1 MSGDGNDHPSPDDA
15 FATLGNETRLG
26 ILQTLGQAR
35 ETLSFSELRDRV
47 GVEDSGK
54 FNYHLEQLV
63 GHFVRKTEGGYQL
76 RRAGRRVV
84 EAVLSGAVTDAPDL
98 DRTRV
103 DETCGLCGAPIEVAR
118 DGGSIAMYCTECA
131 GRYSHA
137 YGEDPT
143 GRKAA
148 EGYLGRLPLPPAGLQ
163 DRTPTAVLR
172 AAWTWGNLEIL
183 AMSAGICP
191 RCSATVDHT
200 LRVCEDHDGSG
211 GRCTECRSR
220 QAVRLTVSCTNCIF
234 QSGGIFGITL
244 VSNTH
249 LLDLLTDHGLNPVA
263 PDSTR
268 QVNEVHGDHEE
279 SLVSRDPFRAR
290 FTFDVDGDRL
300 ALTVDDDL
308 DVVEATRGDG
318 GDGD

>member
-1 MSGDGNDHPSPDDA
+1 MSGDGDSDRLSPDDA

-26 ILQTLGQAR
+26 ILQALGRA
-35 ETLSFSELRDRV
+35 EGDLSFSELRDRV
-47 GVEDSGK
+47 GVEDSGQ

-98 DRTRV
+98 DRTPV
-103 DETCGLCGAPIEVAR
+103 EETCELCGAPIEVAR

-143 GRKAA
+143 GRRAD
-148 EGYLGRLPLPPAGLQ
+148 EGYLGRLPLPPAGVR
-163 DRTPTAVLR
+163 DRTPTEVMR

-183 AMSAGICP
+183 AISAGICP

-200 LRVCEDHDGSG
+200 LRVCEDHDASDGL
-211 GRCTECRSR
+211 CAECRGR

-234 QSGGIFGITL
+234 GSGGIFGINL

-249 LLDLLTDHGLNPVA
+249 LIDLLTDHGLNPVV
-263 PDSTR
+263 PDSIR
-268 QVNEVHGDHEE
+268 RVNEVHGDYEE
-279 SLVSRDPFRAR
+279 DLLSTEPFRAR
-290 FTFDVDGDRL
+290 FTFDVDGDTL

-308 DVVEATRGDG
+308 EVVEATRPGD
-318 GDGD
+318 DS